1 MWTVYL
7 IQHSQ
12 TKTLYVGVSSN
23 VRRRLKE
30 HNSNENH
37 STRRKEGTWI
47 LVYAESYRSKDDAY
61 QREARL
67 KKRGR
72 AKQELLKR
80 ADRSLLA

>member
-1 MWTVYL
+1 M

-12 TKTLYVGVSSN
+12 NRTLYVGVSSDL
-23 VRRRLKE
+23 RRRLKE

-37 STRRKEGTWI
+37 STRRKGGEWI
-47 LVYAESYRSKDDAY
+47 LIYAEVYRHKEDAF

-67 KKRGR
+67 KKHGR

-80 ADRSLLA
+80 ANKSLLV